1 MFLRT
6 LTLVDYANFEHM
18 EFNFFNELIPS
29 RKVTLLIGE
38 NGAGKSNV
46 LEAIATL
53 LSWFVARLRSEKASG
68 NPILERKIRLG
79 KPAAFLEVSVHCEEK
94 DFAWHLVKTRKGQRT
109 SRESSLKG
117 ASALATIFAERYTN
131 NPGTTSLPMIA
142 YYPAERYLLDIPKR
156 VVTHH
161 EFLPI
166 DGYEESI
173 TKGIDFRRFFE
184 WFRNWDDAKNELISD
199 ISSYLPYLEP
209 SKLRGGSLYGAIN
222 KEKLQKENPELA
234 EKFEF
239 AFSKQFTSVLKA
251 IMTFLPGYSN
261 LRVTRRPRLQMC
273 IDKDGKT
280 FDILQLSQGER
291 SLLALVADIAYR
303 LAIMNPTSEDPLH
316 GKGIVLIDEID
327 LHLHPRWQ
335 RSVIRNL
342 QTTFPNCQFIITT
355 HSPLVVSD
363 PQEVQV
369 FLLEEGSTRELDNL
383 YGMDIE
389 QVLFEIMDTPLR
401 HEPLQEKL
409 NDLMDAI
416 QDKKFNKAKKLRNEL
431 LQVLP
436 KDHRELMRADIF
448 LRRMEALN
456 AAHREA

>member
-1 MFLRT
+1 MSP
-6 LTLVDYANFEHM
+6 V
-18 EFNFFNELIPS
+18 
-29 RKVTLLIGE
+29 V
-38 NGAGKSNV
+38 
-46 LEAIATL
+46 
-53 LSWFVARLRSEKASG
+53 RS
-68 NPILERKIRLG
+68 
-79 KPAAFLEVSVHCEEK
+79 
-94 DFAWHLVKTRKGQRT
+94 
-109 SRESSLKG
+109 
-117 ASALATIFAERYTN
+117 
-131 NPGTTSLPMIA
+131 
-142 YYPAERYLLDIPKR
+142 
-156 VVTHH
+156 
-161 EFLPI
+161 
-166 DGYEESI
+166 
-173 TKGIDFRRFFE
+173 
-184 WFRNWDDAKNELISD
+184 
-199 ISSYLPYLEP
+199 
-209 SKLRGGSLYGAIN
+209 
-222 KEKLQKENPELA
+222 
-234 EKFEF
+234 
-239 AFSKQFTSVLKA
+239 
-251 IMTFLPGYSN
+251 
-261 LRVTRRPRLQMC
+261 LQMC

-436 KDHRELMRADIF
+436 KDHRELMRRTF
-448 LRRMEALN
+448 F
-456 AAHREA
+456 

>member
-1 MFLRT
+1 
-6 LTLVDYANFEHM
+6 
-18 EFNFFNELIPS
+18 
-29 RKVTLLIGE
+29 
-38 NGAGKSNV
+38 
-46 LEAIATL
+46 
-53 LSWFVARLRSEKASG
+53 
-68 NPILERKIRLG
+68 
-79 KPAAFLEVSVHCEEK
+79 
-94 DFAWHLVKTRKGQRT
+94 
-109 SRESSLKG
+109 
-117 ASALATIFAERYTN
+117 
-131 NPGTTSLPMIA
+131 
-142 YYPAERYLLDIPKR
+142 
-156 VVTHH
+156 
-161 EFLPI
+161 
-166 DGYEESI
+166 
-173 TKGIDFRRFFE
+173 
-184 WFRNWDDAKNELISD
+184 
-199 ISSYLPYLEP
+199 
-209 SKLRGGSLYGAIN
+209 
-222 KEKLQKENPELA
+222 
-234 EKFEF
+234 
-239 AFSKQFTSVLKA
+239 
-251 IMTFLPGYSN
+251 MTFLPGYSN

>member
-1 MFLRT
+1 
-6 LTLVDYANFEHM
+6 
-18 EFNFFNELIPS
+18 
-29 RKVTLLIGE
+29 
-38 NGAGKSNV
+38 
-46 LEAIATL
+46 
-53 LSWFVARLRSEKASG
+53 
-68 NPILERKIRLG
+68 
-79 KPAAFLEVSVHCEEK
+79 
-94 DFAWHLVKTRKGQRT
+94 
-109 SRESSLKG
+109 
-117 ASALATIFAERYTN
+117 
-131 NPGTTSLPMIA
+131 
-142 YYPAERYLLDIPKR
+142 
-156 VVTHH
+156 
-161 EFLPI
+161 
-166 DGYEESI
+166 
-173 TKGIDFRRFFE
+173 
-184 WFRNWDDAKNELISD
+184 
-199 ISSYLPYLEP
+199 
-209 SKLRGGSLYGAIN
+209 
-222 KEKLQKENPELA
+222 
-234 EKFEF
+234 
-239 AFSKQFTSVLKA
+239 
-251 IMTFLPGYSN
+251 
-261 LRVTRRPRLQMC
+261 MC